1 MFSSWDD
8 AWINDPVKAM
18 TRKLSGKPNSDT
30 EPVDKISNP
39 RTDIYNFSSPSI
51 NLSELSVNTT
61 PYKKKLYKRDDIFN
75 TSDFV
80 ERDEPGC
87 TAVTNHL
94 QNCDRCYAQF
104 KKMVDRKVNDRLHD
118 IMLFSNINRQ
128 TDINTTQSD
137 SWKETLIIV
146 VGAVI
151 VIFILYLMT
160 KSLTK

>member
-18 TRKLSGKPNSDT
+18 SRKLSGKPNSDVAPQHLLKPT
-30 EPVDKISNP
+30 KSPDTTSVDKKRSDP
-39 RTDIYNFSSPSI
+39 RTDIYNFTSPSI

-61 PYKKKLYKRDDIFN
+61 PYKKNLYKRDDVFN

-87 TAVTNHL
+87 AAVTNHL

-104 KKMVDRKVNDRLHD
+104 KKMVDRKVNDRIHD
-118 IMLFSNINRQ
+118 IML
-128 TDINTTQSD
+128 
-137 SWKETLIIV
+137 
-146 VGAVI
+146 
-151 VIFILYLMT
+151 
-160 KSLTK
+160 